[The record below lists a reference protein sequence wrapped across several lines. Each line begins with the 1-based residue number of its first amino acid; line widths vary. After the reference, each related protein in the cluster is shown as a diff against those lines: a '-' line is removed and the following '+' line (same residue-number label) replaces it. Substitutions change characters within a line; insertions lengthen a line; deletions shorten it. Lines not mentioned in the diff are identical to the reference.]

1 MKTIA
6 VGIGKNSN
14 MIKAISI
21 FEQTYDLNII
31 LIDNDDELVSAIL
44 NKNIDAVVVLNN
56 SFQNIRFKHYL
67 IFL

>member
-56 SFQNIRFKHYL
+56 SFQNIRFKP
-67 IFL
+67 